1 MNDSKDVYFMIKV
14 IDSDAFTDT
23 EKLELI
29 AMTLGILP
37 TAQYQVEEEATD
49 EGC

>member
-1 MNDSKDVYFMIKV
+1 MNAKDVHFMIKV

-37 TAQYQVEEEATD
+37 TNKYQVEGETAD